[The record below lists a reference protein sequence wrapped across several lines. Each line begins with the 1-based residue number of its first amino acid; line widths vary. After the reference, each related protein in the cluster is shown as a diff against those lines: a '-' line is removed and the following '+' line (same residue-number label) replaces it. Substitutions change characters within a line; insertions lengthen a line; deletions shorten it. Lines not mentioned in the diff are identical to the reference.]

1 MSSRFR
7 TSAVVARRVATAFV
21 FLATATSTIS
31 HAAKS
36 ERARFLLEL
45 GGVAV
50 GVVELEVDDARG
62 RYRYRSTHLFARE
75 GDRSERVREVT
86 LPLRPAEQGG
96 LQHESLRLWRALLS
110 GDEGCVRVRS
120 ELEGREGELCVR
132 RREGREVHG
141 TLHGDGFHASL
152 GPDGRLS
159 RFSSRGAVLRRVES
173 HEKILSAKR
182 DVFSEG
188 FPVRGQREGPLRWA
202 GAEEGSRQAAA
213 QGSPKSTS
221 LIELARRVHGSFPD
235 KSPSP
240 ADFVHDEAATRA
252 SCLGHARRFIA
263 WAHREGVTAE
273 LVQGVFVEPGTDLA
287 RPHAWVRVGTVEL
300 DPTLVVEVTPATHLA
315 LPHGIEWGE
324 AWLALLSG
332 RLRVER

>member
-1 MSSRFR
+1 MSSRIR

-21 FLATATSTIS
+21 FLATATSSLS
-31 HAAKS
+31 HAAQP

-50 GVVELEVDDARG
+50 GVVELEVDEARG

-86 LPLRPAEQGG
+86 LPLRPAGEGG
-96 LQHESLRLWRALLS
+96 VQHESLRLWRGPLS

-132 RREGREVHG
+132 RREGGEVHG
-141 TLHGDGFHASL
+141 TLHGGTFRASL
-152 GPDGRLS
+152 GADGRLS
-159 RFSSRGAVLRRVES
+159 RFSSRGAVLRRVDS
-173 HEKILSAKR
+173 HEKIPSGST

-188 FPVRGQREGPLRWA
+188 FPVRGQREGPLRWV
-202 GAEEGSRQAAA
+202 GAEKGSRQATHE
-213 QGSPKSTS
+213 SPKRTS
-221 LIELARRVHGSFPD
+221 LIDLARRVHASFPD
-235 KSPSP
+235 KSPSS
-240 ADFVHDEAATRA
+240 ADFAHDEAATRA

-263 WAHREGVTAE
+263 WARREGVTAE
-273 LVQGVFVEPGTDLA
+273 LVQGVFVEPGTGRAL
-287 RPHAWVRVGTVEL
+287 PHAWVRVGAVDL
-300 DPTLVVEVTPATHLA
+300 DPTLAVEVRPATHLA